1 MVNKFTIKEGKH
13 LKTFCIQ
20 GWCKFVHVF
29 VVSICAHCYLLSGIS
44 MLVHDLPFQIFNQ
57 LAKSLYF
64 QLLLCLLIRVLEVF
78 AKSFY
83 FLGFLSI
90 GHDC

>member
-1 MVNKFTIKEGKH
+1 
-13 LKTFCIQ
+13 
-20 GWCKFVHVF
+20 
-29 VVSICAHCYLLSGIS
+29 

-64 QLLLCLLIRVLEVF
+64 QLLLCLLIKVIKVF
-78 AKSFY
+78 GQSFY
-83 FLGFLSI
+83 FLGFLSV